1 MEMIRQQQLD
11 VLGKVLYELEA
22 IQTPLRFSGVKWNQP
37 ILKRFKQIQSQL
49 QLVNGV
55 LTRNY
60 KVEPFSDLRSVI
72 IVPDTLKQDL
82 LCQAHDDAGHQGVER
97 TLSRAKYL
105 EFWVGMASIHEYVT
119 SCETCQKAKLPLP
132 VRAPLLNT
140 PIGRT
145 MQLVNVDVLEVPVN
159 TKGHR
164 YILVF
169 EDAFT
174 KWLEC
179 IPMSDQKAETITNI
193 LVDFC

>member
-1 MEMIRQQQLD
+1 MSRSSYNFEILAGNENHNQCALTELSRLPTMKMIRQQQLD
-11 VLGKVLYELEA
+11 DPVLGKVLYELEA

-105 EFWVGMASIHEYVT
+105 GFWVGMG
-119 SCETCQKAKLPLP
+119 PL
-132 VRAPLLNT
+132 
-140 PIGRT
+140 IS
-145 MQLVNVDVLEVPVN
+145 
-159 TKGHR
+159 
-164 YILVF
+164 
-169 EDAFT
+169 
-174 KWLEC
+174 
-179 IPMSDQKAETITNI
+179 MSM
-193 LVDFC
+193 

>member
-11 VLGKVLYELEA
+11 DPVLGKELYEPEA

-105 EFWVGMASIHEYVT
+105 WTLGWNG
-119 SCETCQKAKLPLP
+119 L
-132 VRAPLLNT
+132 
-140 PIGRT
+140 
-145 MQLVNVDVLEVPVN
+145 
-159 TKGHR
+159 
-164 YILVF
+164 
-169 EDAFT
+169 
-174 KWLEC
+174 
-179 IPMSDQKAETITNI
+179 
-193 LVDFC
+193 